1 MAIKIVEAGYS
12 GLDSAISAA
21 TNPNTDY
28 YPNILTCENEDEIHI
43 TFTAF
48 NDDVNR
54 NTAYYELV
62 LRTDKAN
69 NLYASLSAKITDNTV
84 ARLMSAT
91 GRFGLPNGMFV
102 EYNTQSSDAAGDTSL
117 TLLTNVL
124 VGSYP
129 YYEQYDIGMMTM
141 SSMSLSHSTINTST
155 NTQTNVTTTQNKF
168 LESISIIPY
177 YTRPTGLFN
186 LKLLCNNKKYLSNG
200 DTVYSD
206 DVITL
211 SGDSAT
217 HGENNNIIGYRLKIE
232 HENGTESQRR
242 YVLTNETSCD
252 ISSTDFDYARTVFF
266 DRYGYGESTNVKVS
280 VCALGALRPQDDE
293 ISDII
298 CAETEAVE
306 YDSIYLTLVD
316 SQRPKQK
323 ASVYVY
329 TATGWKPG
337 RVMIRAAAGWNSGMP
352 KIITTELVTADDF
365 VLQDCNGT
373 YLNYREDT

>member
-1 MAIKIVEAGYS
+1 MSIKIVEAGYNS
-12 GLDSAISAA
+12 LDAAISAA
-21 TNPNTDY
+21 INEDTNY
-28 YPNILTCENEDEIHI
+28 YPNILTCENEDELYL

-48 NDDVNR
+48 NDEVNR

-69 NLYASLSAKITDNTV
+69 NLYASLSVKITDNTV

-91 GRFGLPNGMFV
+91 GRIGLPNGMFV

-117 TLLTNVL
+117 ALLTNVL

-129 YYEQYDIGMMTM
+129 YYEQYDIGMMTI

-155 NTQTNVTTTQNKF
+155 NTPTNVTTTQNKF
-168 LESISIIPY
+168 LESVSIVPY
-177 YTRPTGLFN
+177 YTRPAGLFN

-206 DVITL
+206 DIITL
-211 SGDSAT
+211 FGDNAT
-217 HGENNNIIGYRLKIE
+217 HGENNGIIGYRLKIE
-232 HENGTESQRR
+232 HETGIESQRR
-242 YVLTNETSCD
+242 YVLTNETSCS
-252 ISSTDFDYARTVFF
+252 IPPIDFDYARAVFF
-266 DRYGYGESTNVKVS
+266 DRYGYGKPAYVKVS
-280 VCALGALRPQDDE
+280 VCAIGTLRQQDDE
-293 ISDII
+293 ISDVI
-298 CAETEAVE
+298 CAETEAAE
-306 YDSIYLTLVD
+306 YDSVYLTLVD
-316 SQRPKQK
+316 SPRPKQK

-337 RVMIRAAAGWNSGMP
+337 RVMIRTAAGWNSGMP